1 MTMLLPQS
9 DNMTT
14 KTQKALTNAEKQ
26 QRYRERQ
33 KQSGK
38 KELRGY
44 LTQEAL
50 TCYQEIQQ
58 KTQWTDSML
67 LSNAIRLMYA
77 AHKCGQVGILN
88 SWLTEHKR

>member
-1 MTMLLPQS
+1 MSIAMS
-9 DNMTT
+9 NEN
-14 KTQKALTNAEKQ
+14 KRALSNAEKQ

-33 KQSGK
+33 QASGK

-44 LTQEAL
+44 LTPEAL
-50 TCYQEIQQ
+50 SCYQEIRE
-58 KTQWTDSML
+58 KTQWNDSTL

-77 AHKCGQVGILN
+77 AHKCGQIGILN

>member
-1 MTMLLPQS
+1 MTKP
-9 DNMTT
+9 TT
-14 KTQKALTNAEKQ
+14 KALSNAEKQ
-26 QRYRERQ
+26 QRYRDRQ

-44 LTQEAL
+44 LTPEAL
-50 TCYQEIQQ
+50 SCYQEIQQ
-58 KTQWTDSML
+58 KTDWNDSTL

-77 AHKCGQVGILN
+77 AHKCGQIGILN

>member
-1 MTMLLPQS
+1 MTNS
-9 DNMTT
+9 GRR
-14 KTQKALTNAEKQ
+14 ALSNAEKQ
-26 QRYRERQ
+26 QRYREKQ

-44 LTQEAL
+44 LTPEAL
-50 TCYQEIQQ
+50 SCYQEIQQ
-58 KTQWTDSML
+58 KTEWNDSLL

-77 AHKCGQVGILN
+77 AYKCGQVGLLN

>member
-1 MTMLLPQS
+1 MTKP
-9 DNMTT
+9 TT
-14 KTQKALTNAEKQ
+14 KALSNAEKQ

-44 LTQEAL
+44 LTPEAL
-50 TCYQEIQQ
+50 SCYNEIQQ
-58 KTQWTDSML
+58 KTDWNDSTL

-77 AHKCGQVGILN
+77 AHKCGQIGILN

>member
-1 MTMLLPQS
+1 MNKPS
-9 DNMTT
+9 G
-14 KTQKALTNAEKQ
+14 KALTNAEKQ

-44 LTQEAL
+44 LTPEAL
-50 TCYQEIQQ
+50 TCYAEIQQ
-58 KTQWTDSML
+58 KTDWSDSML

-77 AHKCGQVGILN
+77 AHKCGQIGILN

>member
-1 MTMLLPQS
+1 MTNP
-9 DNMTT
+9 TR
-14 KTQKALTNAEKQ
+14 KAFSNAEKQ
-26 QRYRERQ
+26 QRYRSKQ

-44 LTQEAL
+44 LSPEAL
-50 TCYQEIQQ
+50 ACYREIQE
-58 KTQWTDSML
+58 KTDWNDSLL

-77 AHKCGQVGILN
+77 AHKCGQVGLLY

>member
-1 MTMLLPQS
+1 MTNPS
-9 DNMTT
+9 G
-14 KTQKALTNAEKQ
+14 KALTNAEKQ

-33 KQSGK
+33 KKSGK

-44 LTQEAL
+44 LTPEAL
-50 TCYQEIQQ
+50 TYYAEIQQ
-58 KTQWTDSML
+58 KTDWSDSTM

-77 AHKCGQVGILN
+77 AHKCGQIGILN

>member
-1 MTMLLPQS
+1 MTNSTGQ
-9 DNMTT
+9 
-14 KTQKALTNAEKQ
+14 ALTNAQKQ
-26 QRYRERQ
+26 QRYRDKQ

-44 LTQEAL
+44 LTPEAL
-50 TCYQEIQQ
+50 SCYEEIQQ
-58 KTQWTDSML
+58 KTDWNDSTL

>member
-1 MTMLLPQS
+1 MTDS
-9 DNMTT
+9 GRR
-14 KTQKALTNAEKQ
+14 ALSNAEKQ
-26 QRYRERQ
+26 QRYREKQ

-44 LTQEAL
+44 LTPEAL
-50 TCYQEIQQ
+50 SCYQEIQQ
-58 KTQWTDSML
+58 KTEWNDSLL

-77 AHKCGQVGILN
+77 AYKCGQVGLLN